1 MNNYFPSFYLNIC
14 VDEDFLIPRN
24 FHSKV
29 KIMLKVKVNLTLTQT
44 LIHINKIQHKNS
56 FIFFPHAALSPAA
69 LPGWLWRD
77 PHPPPPPGSSLP
89 KATPRFRALPHCAAG
104 WRGWALP
111 SLPLYGTIA
120 RSLTVPSKALGASEN
135 THLPKTVP
143 IYPIPGSGAN
153 CKNNWSTNSSTEL
166 LHPEK
171 KKNHGGCQ
179 RSAPRRKPL
188 GFGC

>member
-1 MNNYFPSFYLNIC
+1 MWGMMGKICFHWEKYLQNHKKKTLLPRLDISITLFSDSGICCELSWVHKGSPSRFFFRLWGVNNYFPSFYLNIC

-77 PHPPPPPGSSLP
+77 PHPPPPRVFSAKSDAPIQGPAALCSGVEGVGSTQPPTVWNNSEEP
-89 KATPRFRALPHCAAG
+89 D
-104 WRGWALP
+104 
-111 SLPLYGTIA
+111 
-120 RSLTVPSKALGASEN
+120 RS
-135 THLPKTVP
+135 
-143 IYPIPGSGAN
+143 
-153 CKNNWSTNSSTEL
+153 
-166 LHPEK
+166 
-171 KKNHGGCQ
+171 Q
-179 RSAPRRKPL
+179 
-188 GFGC
+188 